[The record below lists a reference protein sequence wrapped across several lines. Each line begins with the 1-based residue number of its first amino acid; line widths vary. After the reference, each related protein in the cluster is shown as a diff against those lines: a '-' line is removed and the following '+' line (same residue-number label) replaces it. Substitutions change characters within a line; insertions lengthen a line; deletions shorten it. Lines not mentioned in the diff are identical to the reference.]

1 MEICPKCKQPIR
13 KRRSNDISTRFHAH
27 VTKLAQLTGM
37 SRNEV
42 YIRSLVRACEI
53 EVDGGSDWPYTIVDG
68 VLHPHRT
75 SNATNKQMMVACEA
89 VQQLA
94 AEAGFIL
101 PEKWGE

>member
-37 SRNEV
+37 SRDEV

-53 EVDGGSDWPYTIVDG
+53 ETEGGADYPYTIVDG
-68 VLHPHRT
+68 VLHPKRT
-75 SNATNKQMMVACEA
+75 TNRTNKQMMTACEA

-94 AEAGFIL
+94 AEAGYIL
-101 PEKWGE
+101 PEGRI